1 MAEEKKKL
9 IQFKNIV
16 KSFEDGQVVLKGV
29 SLDIYENE
37 FVTLLGP
44 SGCGKTTLLRILG
57 GFLQPSEGKV
67 LFDGEDIVSVPPY
80 KREINTVFQKYA
92 LFPHMDVYDNIAF
105 GLTLKKEP
113 KDVIE
118 QKVMRMLRLVS
129 LEDYAHRNVTELS
142 GGQQQRIAIA
152 RALVNEPSVLLLD
165 EPLGALDLKLRKEM
179 QQELKYI
186 QQEVGITFIF
196 VTHDQEEALTMS
208 DKIVVMNAG
217 EIQQIGTPTEIYR
230 YPVNEFVAN
239 FIGETNII
247 DGVMQGDDLVVFEDK
262 KFPCRARGF
271 NKNEKVDVVIRPEHL
286 DIVPRAE
293 GMLKG
298 VVKSQLFKGMHY
310 DTVVETRVG
319 TTITVKMQVSQ
330 DRPVLNADA
339 GEKISASAFLIDV
352 EDVGEL
358 DDAKVVALASAEAWD
373 VETEEPI
380 SIKNVE
386 YDIKPEVGSYSVT
399 FTTAAGTSITVKA
412 AVMAENRVESKVYQE
427 EIYAM
432 NFFKKVEDIQESIAL
447 DTDLETWA
455 SASAWSL
462 EDGEQVEISDVKY
475 DFDPETIEPGV
486 YDVTFSTEGYE
497 YKVSTTRA
505 CEEGAEV
512 GLIFRPEDIHVM
524 KKEGQW

>member
-1 MAEEKKKL
+1 MPEQKKL

-57 GFLQPSEGKV
+57 GFLQPTEGKV
-67 LFDGEDIVSVPPY
+67 LFDGEDIVNVPPY

-92 LFPHMDVYDNIAF
+92 LFPHMNVYDNIAF
-105 GLTLKKEP
+105 GLTIKKEP
-113 KDVIE
+113 KDVIA

-129 LEDYAHRNVTELS
+129 LEDYADRNVTELS

-286 DIVPRAE
+286 DIVPRSE

-386 YDIKPEVGSYSVT
+386 YDIKP
-399 FTTAAGTSITVKA
+399 
-412 AVMAENRVESKVYQE
+412 
-427 EIYAM
+427 
-432 NFFKKVEDIQESIAL
+432 
-447 DTDLETWA
+447 
-455 SASAWSL
+455 
-462 EDGEQVEISDVKY
+462 
-475 DFDPETIEPGV
+475 
-486 YDVTFSTEGYE
+486 
-497 YKVSTTRA
+497 
-505 CEEGAEV
+505 
-512 GLIFRPEDIHVM
+512 
-524 KKEGQW
+524 

>member
-1 MAEEKKKL
+1 MPEQKKL

-57 GFLQPSEGKV
+57 GFLQPTEGKV
-67 LFDGEDIVSVPPY
+67 LFDGEDIVNVPPY

-92 LFPHMDVYDNIAF
+92 LFPHMNVYDNIAF
-105 GLTLKKEP
+105 GLTIKKEP
-113 KDVIE
+113 KDVIA

-129 LEDYAHRNVTELS
+129 LEDYADRNVTELS

-462 EDGEQVEISDVKY
+462 EDDEQVEISDVKY